1 MHYSFVR
8 SFVHVSNLITEKVS
22 FIMEVYGEML
32 FELQMKPDFYVAILQ
47 IGSKTEWCC
56 NIQLS

>member
-1 MHYSFVR
+1 
-8 SFVHVSNLITEKVS
+8 
-22 FIMEVYGEML
+22 MEVYGEML

-47 IGSKTEWCC
+47 IGSMAEWCC